1 MNQGR
6 CSESRTSGSSV
17 VKHRVEV
24 VELDAG
30 VIGGETPGDGTDGG
44 VALGHPGRDL
54 LFERLTVRQAA
65 VEALAGEDTQLDLSE
80 PMLLHF
86 L

>member
-1 MNQGR
+1 
-6 CSESRTSGSSV
+6 

-30 VIGGETPGDGTDGG
+30 VVGGEAPVDGLDGG
-44 VALGHPGRDL
+44 VAVGDPGCDL
-54 LFERLTVRQAA
+54 VFEGGAVWQAS
-65 VEALAGEDTQLDLSE
+65 VEALAGEDAQFDLSE
-80 PMLLHF
+80 PMLVHL